1 MHSRIIHLSK
11 SSDVVSTNGWVWAVC
26 LQVRFFPQ
34 LDLLQNLLSQ
44 KYTVTSVLEIASP
57 P

>member
-1 MHSRIIHLSK
+1 MHSRIIHLSR
-11 SSDVVSTNGWVWAVC
+11 SSDVVSTNGWVWAVY